1 MYSTS
6 AAIIYRNSMGHIFLQ
21 QQLAGERAS
30 EVRDLLDKLW
40 QVLQGLQGVNSIDV
54 SDDIRD
60 M

>member
-6 AAIIYRNSMGHIFLQ
+6 AAIIYRNSIGQIFLQ